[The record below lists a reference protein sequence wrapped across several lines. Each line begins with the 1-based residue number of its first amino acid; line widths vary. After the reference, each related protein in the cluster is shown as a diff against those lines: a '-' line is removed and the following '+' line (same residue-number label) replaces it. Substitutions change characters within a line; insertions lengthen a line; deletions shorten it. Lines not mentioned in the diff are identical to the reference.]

1 MNPRIELFHIHQRY
15 RDFKHY
21 LNHPSDTKNRNLVR
35 KVEYRLCN
43 DFFGVPSYV
52 HARKMLMYR
61 NQMEK
66 NCTNGR
72 VNLLI

>member
-1 MNPRIELFHIHQRY
+1 M
-15 RDFKHY
+15 
-21 LNHPSDTKNRNLVR
+21 NHPSDSKNKNLVR

-43 DFFGVPSYV
+43 DFFSVPLYV
-52 HARKMLMYR
+52 HAREMLMYR

-72 VNLLI
+72 VNLVI